1 VTISPVPVRLPD
13 PPWLTATP
21 TRRVLAALM
30 AGGTEVRFVGGCVRD
45 ALIGHAVSDI
55 DIATPDAPEV
65 AMRKI
70 VAAGL
75 RALPTGIAHGT
86 VTALC
91 DARRFEVTTLRRD
104 VETDGRH
111 ARVAFTDDWRA
122 DAARRDFTMNAMS
135 AGADGVVHDYFG
147 GLADLRDGRVR
158 FVGDPA
164 ARIAEDHLR
173 LLRFW
178 RFHAHYGRGAPADA
192 ERAACRAAAP
202 LLVRLSG
209 ERVRAELLKLLA
221 APDPVPS
228 VAAMAE
234 DGVLASLG
242 AGPLDVGAL
251 AALVTLEPEAGR
263 DALRRLA
270 VLLPRDAGPDA
281 VVAVAR
287 RLRLSRAEGERLA
300 ACAGAG
306 TALPA
311 DRGALRA
318 ALHHDGAEALRDRV
332 LVAAARAR
340 HAPGDIA
347 AALDEIAAWS
357 PRALP
362 VSGADVLA
370 LGGVP
375 GPGVGR
381 LLGAVEAWWVAAD
394 FAPDREACRAQLRRL
409 MAMSPPAGGS

>member
-1 VTISPVPVRLPD
+1 MTAPATIRLPD
-13 PPWLTATP
+13 PPWLAAAE
-21 TRRVLAALM
+21 TRRVLAALA
-30 AGGTEVRFVGGCVRD
+30 AGGTEIRFVGGCVRD
-45 ALIGHAVSDI
+45 ALIGRAVVDI
-55 DIATPDAPEV
+55 DIATPDAPEI
-65 AMRKI
+65 AMRKL
-70 VAAGL
+70 AADGL

-91 DARRFEVTTLRRD
+91 GDRRFEITTLRRD

-147 GLADLRDGRVR
+147 GLADLHAGRVR

-178 RFHAHYGRGAPADA
+178 RFHAHYGRAAAADA

-202 LLVRLSG
+202 SLARLSG
-209 ERVRAELLKLLA
+209 ERVRAELVKLLS
-221 APDPVPS
+221 APDPVAS
-228 VAAMAE
+228 VAAMAQ
-234 DGVLASLG
+234 DGVLDVLG
-242 AGPLDVGAL
+242 VGPVDAGAL
-251 AALVTLEPEAGR
+251 AALVALEPGTDR
-263 DALRRLA
+263 DPLRRLA
-270 VLLPRDAGPDA
+270 VLLPADAGRGMA
-281 VVAVAR
+281 AEVAR
-287 RLRLSRAEGERLA
+287 RLRLSRAEGARLE
-300 ACAGAG
+300 ACAGA
-306 TALPA
+306 ALPA

-318 ALHHDGAEALRDRV
+318 ALHRDGAAALRDHV

-340 HAPGDIA
+340 RMPGDIA
-347 AALDEIAAWS
+347 AALDEIAAWH

-370 LGGVP
+370 LGGAP
-375 GPGVGR
+375 GPAVGR
-381 LLGAVEAWWVAAD
+381 LLAALEAWWVAAD
-394 FAPDREACRAQLRRL
+394 FVPDREACRAQLRRL
-409 MAMSPPAGGS
+409 MATSPPAAGS

>member
-1 VTISPVPVRLPD
+1 VTIAPVTVRLPD
-13 PPWLTATP
+13 PPWLAATQ
-21 TRRVLAALM
+21 TRRVLAALT

-45 ALIGHAVSDI
+45 ALIGRAVADI

-65 AMRKI
+65 AMRKL

-91 DARRFEVTTLRRD
+91 DDRRFEVTTLRRD

-135 AGADGVVHDYFG
+135 AGADGIVHDHFG
-147 GLADLRDGRVR
+147 GLRDLRDGRVR

-202 LLVRLSG
+202 LLARLSG
-209 ERVRAELLKLLA
+209 ERVRTELLKLLA
-221 APDPVPS
+221 APAPVSS

-234 DGVLASLG
+234 DGVLEVLG
-242 AGPLDVGAL
+242 PGPLDVPAL
-251 AALVTLEPEAGR
+251 AALVALAPKP
-263 DALRRLA
+263 DQDPLRRLA
-270 VLLPRDAGPDA
+270 VLLPADAGRDAA
-281 VVAVAR
+281 VAVAR
-287 RLRLSRAEGERLA
+287 RLRLSRAEAERLA
-300 ACAGAG
+300 ACVGA
-306 TALPA
+306 TLPA
-311 DRGALRA
+311 DRAALRA
-318 ALHHDGAEALRDRV
+318 ALYYDGAAAVRDRV

-340 HAPGDIA
+340 RAPGDIA
-347 AALDEIAAWS
+347 AALKEIAAWR
-357 PRALP
+357 PHVLP

-370 LGGVP
+370 LGGAP
-375 GPGVGR
+375 GPVVGR
-381 LLGAVEAWWVAAD
+381 LLGDVESWWVAAD
-394 FAPDREACRAQLRRL
+394 FVPDRAACLDQLRRL
-409 MAMSPPAGGS
+409 MAMSPPAAGS